1 MASRNVKKATTPIST
16 SARPS
21 SPLSPTR
28 HSRLIEKNELQNL
41 NDRLAAYIDRARNL
55 ENENSRLSTEI
66 TCYRDTTTREV
77 TNIKSMYE
85 HELSDAR
92 KLLDETS
99 KEKAKLEIDIKRFY
113 EENDDL
119 KKRLDKKTK
128 ECGVAESNYRLY
140 EQKFHDLSAKYNAAL
155 SERKKTQDE
164 LKDSEKE
171 NEKLKKMLE
180 ALRKNL
186 EEETLA
192 RVDLENN
199 TQSLKEEL
207 TFKDQVFQQELSE
220 SRSRRQIE
228 ISEIDGRLN
237 EQYEAKLQQSLQE
250 LRDQYEAQMRG
261 NREEI
266 EGLYENK
273 IKSLQGQIS
282 RNANATTAVHEE
294 LRIARSRADG
304 LGGKIADLEAN
315 NASLSARIRDL
326 EGILDNERLRF
337 QRELLGME
345 TELNRIREEMAH
357 QLLEYQDLMDI
368 KVSLDLEIA
377 AYRKLLEGEECRL
390 NITPTQSQT
399 ASFSQSLRAGRATPV
414 QFRTPSR
421 AGKRKRAVFEDE
433 EQVNFTINSSAKGDV
448 EINEIDP
455 EGKFVKLLNRG
466 NKEIQIGGWQLTRKS
481 GDNETVF
488 KFHRTVKVDGGS
500 SVTVW
505 SSDSG
510 VTHEPPHNIVMKGQ
524 RFFVSDDM
532 STRLINQDGEEM
544 ALHERKQVQSKFHR
558 EFGYRG
564 VEDFHHQQGDPASG
578 EEKCRI
584 M

>member
-1 MASRNVKKATTPIST
+1 MASRSARKSTPIS

-28 HSRLIEKNELQNL
+28 HSRLVEKNELQNL
-41 NDRLAAYIDRARNL
+41 NDRLAAYIDRVRNL
-55 ENENSRLSTEI
+55 ENENARLSTEI

-99 KEKAKLEIDIKRFY
+99 KEKAKLEIDIKRIF
-113 EENDDL
+113 EENEDL
-119 KKRLDKKTK
+119 KKRLDKRNK
-128 ECGVAESNYRLY
+128 ECISAENNYRLF
-140 EQKFHDLSAKYNAAL
+140 EQKFHDLTAKYNAAC
-155 SERKKTQDE
+155 SERKKAQDE
-164 LKDSEKE
+164 LKDLEKE
-171 NEKLKKMLE
+171 VDKLRKMLE

-199 TQSLKEEL
+199 IQSLKEEL

-220 SRSRRQIE
+220 SRSRRQVE

-250 LRDQYEAQMRG
+250 LRDQYEAQMRN

-273 IKSLQGQIS
+273 IKGLQAQIA
-282 RNANATTAVHEE
+282 RANNSSSAVHEE
-294 LRIARSRADG
+294 LLLARSRADS
-304 LGGKIADLEAN
+304 LNSRISDLEGA
-315 NASLSARIRDL
+315 NASLNARIRDL
-326 EGILDNERLRF
+326 ESVLDSERARF
-337 QRELLGME
+337 HRDLQVMEAELQRM
-345 TELNRIREEMAH
+345 REEMAQ

-377 AYRKLLEGEECRL
+377 AYRKLLEGEETRL
-390 NITPTQSQT
+390 NITPTTSQT
-399 ASFSQSLRAGRATPV
+399 ASFSQSLRAGRSTPIH
-414 QFRTPSR
+414 FRTPSR

-433 EQVNFTINSSAKGDV
+433 DETNFSVTSSAKGEV
-448 EINEIDP
+448 EINEVDP

-466 NKEIQIGGWQLTRKS
+466 NKEILIGGWQLVRKS
-481 GDNETVF
+481 GDNETLF
-488 KFHRTVKVDGGS
+488 KFHRTVKIEAGQT
-500 SVTVW
+500 VTVW

-510 VTHEPPHNIVMKGQ
+510 ATHEPPSNIVMKGQ
-524 RFFVSDDM
+524 RFFVSDNM
-532 STRLINQDGEEM
+532 ATRLLNGEGEEV
-544 ALHERKQVQSKFHR
+544 ATHERKQVLKSVHR

-564 VEDFHHQQGDPASG
+564 IEDFHHQRGDPASG

>member
-1 MASRNVKKATTPIST
+1 M
-16 SARPS
+16 
-21 SPLSPTR
+21 
-28 HSRLIEKNELQNL
+28 
-41 NDRLAAYIDRARNL
+41 
-55 ENENSRLSTEI
+55 
-66 TCYRDTTTREV
+66 
-77 TNIKSMYE
+77 
-85 HELSDAR
+85 
-92 KLLDETS
+92 LD
-99 KEKAKLEIDIKRFY
+99 
-113 EENDDL
+113 
-119 KKRLDKKTK
+119 
-128 ECGVAESNYRLY
+128 
-140 EQKFHDLSAKYNAAL
+140 
-155 SERKKTQDE
+155 
-164 LKDSEKE
+164 
-171 NEKLKKMLE
+171 

-199 TQSLKEEL
+199 IQSLKEEL

-220 SRSRRQIE
+220 TRSRRQVE

-250 LRDQYEAQMRG
+250 LRDQYEGQMRG

-273 IKSLQGQIS
+273 IKSLQAQIS

-294 LRIARSRADG
+294 LRLSRSRADG
-304 LGGKIADLEAN
+304 LSGKIADLEASN
-315 NASLSARIRDL
+315 SALSARIRDL
-326 EGILDNERLRF
+326 ESILEGERARF
-337 QRELLGME
+337 RTQIDGME
-345 TELNRIREEMAH
+345 AELNRMREEMAQ

-377 AYRKLLEGEECRL
+377 AYRKLLEGEETRL

-399 ASFSQSLRAGRATPV
+399 SSFSQSLRAGRSTPL

-433 EQVNFTINSSAKGDV
+433 EQANFTVNSSAKGDI
-448 EINEIDP
+448 EIKEIDA

-466 NKEIQIGGWQLTRKS
+466 NKEIQIGGWQLVRKS

-488 KFHRTVKVDGGS
+488 KFHRTVKVDGGQT
-500 SVTVW
+500 VTVW

-510 VTHEPPHNIVMKGQ
+510 ATHEPPANIVMKGQ

-532 STRLINQDGEEM
+532 STRLINPDGEVRNCFN
-544 ALHERKQVQSKFHR
+544 LLIS
-558 EFGYRG
+558 
-564 VEDFHHQQGDPASG
+564 
-578 EEKCRI
+578 I
-584 M
+584 

>member
-1 MASRNVKKATTPIST
+1 MASRSARKTTPIS
-16 SARPS
+16 SVRPS

-28 HSRLIEKNELQNL
+28 HSRLVEKNELQNL
-41 NDRLAAYIDRARNL
+41 NDRLAAYIDRVRNL
-55 ENENSRLSTEI
+55 ESENSRLTTEI

-99 KEKAKLEIDIKRFY
+99 KEKAKLEIDIKRIF
-113 EENDDL
+113 EENEDL
-119 KKRLDKKTK
+119 KKRLDKRNK
-128 ECGVAESNYRLY
+128 ECATAENNYRLY
-140 EQKFHDLSAKYNAAL
+140 EQKFHDLTAKYNAAC
-155 SERKKTQDE
+155 SERKKAQDE
-164 LKDSEKE
+164 LKDLEKE
-171 NEKLKKMLE
+171 VDKLRKMLD

-199 TQSLKEEL
+199 IQSLKEEL

-220 SRSRRQIE
+220 SRSRRQVE

-250 LRDQYEAQMRG
+250 LRDQYEAQMRN
-261 NREEI
+261 NRDEI

-273 IKSLQGQIS
+273 IKGLQGQIA
-282 RNANATTAVHEE
+282 RANNASSAVHEE
-294 LRIARSRADG
+294 MILVRSRADSLNG
-304 LGGKIADLEAN
+304 RIADLEAT
-315 NASLSARIRDL
+315 NANLSARIRDL
-326 EGILDNERLRF
+326 ESVLDAERGRF
-337 QRELLGME
+337 HRDLQIMEAELARM
-345 TELNRIREEMAH
+345 REEMAQ
-357 QLLEYQDLMDI
+357 QLIEYQDLMDI

-377 AYRKLLEGEECRL
+377 AYRKLLEGEETRL

-399 ASFSQSLRAGRATPV
+399 ASFSQSLRAGRSTPI

-433 EQVNFTINSSAKGDV
+433 DEQNFSVTSSAKG
-448 EINEIDP
+448 EIEITEVDA

-466 NKEIQIGGWQLTRKS
+466 NKEILIGGWQLVRKS
-481 GDNETVF
+481 GDNETLF
-488 KFHRTVKVDGGS
+488 KFHRTVKIEGGQT
-500 SVTVW
+500 VTVW

-510 VTHEPPHNIVMKGQ
+510 ATHEPPANIVMKGQ
-524 RFFVSDDM
+524 RFFVSDNM
-532 STRLINQDGEEM
+532 STRLVNGDGEEV
-544 ALHERKQVQSKFHR
+544 ATHERKQVQKTVHR

-564 VEDFHHQQGDPASG
+564 IEDFHHQRGDPASG